1 MAKVQPVDVALLGT
15 INTLKVKSLP
25 FDSEDTTAVL
35 YYEMSEVTEVTEE
48 VEGQPVT
55 TSTTSKTISVG
66 NYYMNEDEFAAWGQ
80 DNSYLLT
87 LVAEHLGLTLI

>member
-35 YYEMSEVTEVTEE
+35 YYEMSEVTEVTET
-48 VEGQPVT
+48 EGVT
-55 TSTTSKTISVG
+55 PINPTSKTISVG
-66 NYYMNEDEFAAWGQ
+66 NYYMTEEQFIAWGQ